1 MADFPYLTKTEK
13 IVMRIFWHADKPL
26 TQLDVMEIARQRGEM
41 KWNPHYIF
49 LVLDS
54 LEKKGVLIESG
65 HTRVGKAYARL
76 FEPVISHVEYVVLYV
91 FEVLHDNEIEEFLA
105 AFTAKK
111 EEKEEAVA
119 QGKNPSAAASLRL
132 NASRSEKT
140 LAIDPLISKKQI
152 TQTDPSE

>member
-91 FEVLHDNEIEEFLA
+91 FEVLHDNEIEEVLA

-111 EEKEEAVA
+111 EEKE
-119 QGKNPSAAASLRL
+119 KSLH
-132 NASRSEKT
+132 
-140 LAIDPLISKKQI
+140 
-152 TQTDPSE
+152 

>member
-111 EEKEEAVA
+111 EEKE
-119 QGKNPSAAASLRL
+119 KSPH
-132 NASRSEKT
+132 
-140 LAIDPLISKKQI
+140 
-152 TQTDPSE
+152 

>member
-76 FEPVISHVEYVVLYV
+76 FEPVISHV

-111 EEKEEAVA
+111 EEKE
-119 QGKNPSAAASLRL
+119 KSLH
-132 NASRSEKT
+132 
-140 LAIDPLISKKQI
+140 
-152 TQTDPSE
+152 

>member
-76 FEPVISHVEYVVLYV
+76 FEPVLSHV
-91 FEVLHDNEIEEFLA
+91 
-105 AFTAKK
+105 
-111 EEKEEAVA
+111 
-119 QGKNPSAAASLRL
+119 
-132 NASRSEKT
+132 
-140 LAIDPLISKKQI
+140 
-152 TQTDPSE
+152 

>member
-1 MADFPYLTKTEK
+1 
-13 IVMRIFWHADKPL
+13 MRIFWHPDKPL

-111 EEKEEAVA
+111 EEKE
-119 QGKNPSAAASLRL
+119 KSLH
-132 NASRSEKT
+132 
-140 LAIDPLISKKQI
+140 
-152 TQTDPSE
+152 